1 MKTFASLV
9 VLLLIIPMAV
19 LNPMGREAFL
29 GYYAGIIAGWAAFVV
44 ACRCGQLPDHSPDGP
59 TISSTLH
66 A

>member
-1 MKTFASLV
+1 MT
-9 VLLLIIPMAV
+9 V

-29 GYYAGIIAGWAAFVV
+29 GYYAGIIAAWAAFVI
-44 ACRCGQLPDHSPDGP
+44 ACRYGQLPHHSPDGP

>member
-1 MKTFASLV
+1 MT
-9 VLLLIIPMAV
+9 V

-29 GYYAGIIAGWAAFVV
+29 GYYAGIIAAWAAFVI
-44 ACRCGQLPDHSPDGP
+44 ACRYGQLPDHSPDGP

>member
-1 MKTFASLV
+1 MKAFASLV

-29 GYYAGIIAGWAAFVV
+29 GYYAGIIAAWAAFVI
-44 ACRCGQLPDHSPDGP
+44 ACRYGQLPDHSPDGP

>member
-1 MKTFASLV
+1 MKESASLV

-29 GYYAGIIAGWAAFVV
+29 GYYAGIIAAWAAFVV
-44 ACRCGQLPDHSPDGP
+44 ACRYGQLPRHSPDGP
-59 TISSTLH
+59 TISPTLH